1 MASLRVKPVILGRK
15 SDLTEQHLKLPSKVT
30 HIYFSLYLCMNFPE
44 RRPQPSF
51 NCPWNDPPTLQVMSY
66 KTSSWVAW
74 CLGSFRRCK
83 LDNPSHTCWTRCINW
98 LLLLARAIHSLLT
111 ALWGIH
117 CLFPEPPQVFCFF
130 FSQQVLVITCNRLWR
145 GYKICQPSLAI
156 KSSGRSFG
164 TLPLRILY
172 VPVLLGPFQYFP
184 PCSPLLLSFI
194 AQVGC

>member
-1 MASLRVKPVILGRK
+1 
-15 SDLTEQHLKLPSKVT
+15 
-30 HIYFSLYLCMNFPE
+30 MNFPE
-44 RRPQPSF
+44 RHPKLSF
-51 NCPWNDPPTLQVMSY
+51 NCPSNDPPTLHVMSY

-83 LDNPSHTCWTRCINW
+83 LYKFITHLLNYCRCINW
-98 LLLLARAIHSLLT
+98 LVLLARAIHSLLT

-164 TLPLRILY
+164 ILPLRNLY
-172 VPVLLGPFQYFP
+172 VPVLLGPFQYFA

-194 AQVGC
+194 TQEGC

>member
-1 MASLRVKPVILGRK
+1 MTHRLSKWCHTKHLLESLDAQ
-15 SDLTEQHLKLPSKVT
+15 DLSGDA
-30 HIYFSLYLCMNFPE
+30 NF
-44 RRPQPSF
+44 
-51 NCPWNDPPTLQVMSY
+51 T
-66 KTSSWVAW
+66 
-74 CLGSFRRCK
+74 
-83 LDNPSHTCWTRCINW
+83 NPSHTCWTRCINW

-156 KSSGRSFG
+156 KSSRSSFG

-172 VPVLLGPFQYFP
+172 VPVLLGPFQYFA